1 MCVLAAKRGEQEEE
15 EAKWLEGVFIYS
27 LPSGLLWFQGDMAT
41 LVLGP
46 LALVWLWP
54 PSALPKPSA
63 LNFLARLCSLFRL
76 FIVSPSVLA
85 AVCALLS
92 PRRAQ
97 PYLSCFGSF
106 SSSLLFCSLGPTAR
120 AVAQQISLH
129 NCGTATTLARNSG
142 P

>member
-1 MCVLAAKRGEQEEE
+1 MRMCVCVLAAKRGEQEEE

-54 PSALPKPSA
+54 ASALPKPSA
-63 LNFLARLCSLFRL
+63 LNFLALFCSLFRL

-85 AVCALLS
+85 SACTLLFHAVLS
-92 PRRAQ
+92 LTCP
-97 PYLSCFGSF
+97 PLVLSQVLSSF
-106 SSSLLFCSLGPTAR
+106 SLWVR
-120 AVAQQISLH
+120 
-129 NCGTATTLARNSG
+129 
-142 P
+142 